1 MVDIVSMVPAEYA
14 GEFLSVLENGV
25 KAIGGLATIWVIFT
39 VSKWWYVKR
48 NTKMLLSMQ
57 KDLKKIK
64 KKLKIT

>member
-1 MVDIVSMVPAEYA
+1 MADPISMIPAEYA
-14 GEFLSVLENGV
+14 GEFLSVIQGGL
-25 KAIGGLATIWVIFT
+25 KAIGGLATVWVIFA